1 MNFFPQHKLTPEETQ
16 FPNFFSACYLRL
28 LDEKSLY
35 IQGKDFGQDV
45 LLWEKKER
53 RFVYADLNLFGN
65 FAKISFS
72 PILDY

>member
-1 MNFFPQHKLTPEETQ
+1 MKN
-16 FPNFFSACYLRL
+16 
-28 LDEKSLY
+28 LY
-35 IQGKDFGQDV
+35 IFKAKILDKMFFYGK
-45 LLWEKKER
+45 KKER